1 MFVNMAVNKKKMLL
15 AMIGGVVAGVAVTFI
30 TAVGSLSENLILQE
44 ISSFVMDM
52 MLPFIIWLIL
62 TPSTNK
68 GYDRACFTCAYRP
81 GLRKLI
87 KPFVW
92 AYWGSCISALCM
104 VVLQTSSN
112 RKTVSCWKM
121 FDVSFVSLFADP
133 CCNLC
138 CIQI

>member
-1 MFVNMAVNKKKMLL
+1 MAVNKKKMLL

-68 GYDRACFTCAYRP
+68 GYDRACLQARSAQVDKTVCLGILGELY
-81 GLRKLI
+81 KC
-87 KPFVW
+87 FVH
-92 AYWGSCISALCM
+92 GSS
-104 VVLQTSSN
+104 QTSSN

-121 FDVSFVSLFADP
+121 FDVSLVSLFADP

>member
-92 AYWGSCISALCM
+92 AYWGSCISAFF
-104 VVLQTSSN
+104 Q
-112 RKTVSCWKM
+112 
-121 FDVSFVSLFADP
+121 
-133 CCNLC
+133 
-138 CIQI
+138 

>member
-15 AMIGGVVAGVAVTFI
+15 AVIGGVVAGVAVTFI

-62 TPSTNK
+62 TPNTNK
-68 GYDRACFTCAYRP
+68 GYDRACFKAKSAQVDKTVCLGILGELY
-81 GLRKLI
+81 KC
-87 KPFVW
+87 FVH
-92 AYWGSCISALCM
+92 GSS
-104 VVLQTSSN
+104 QTSSN

-121 FDVSFVSLFADP
+121 FDVSLVSLFADP